1 MPDRLVRPKP
11 SRNQQLG
18 RGRKA
23 HRAVEDQEAISGD
36 DPVGRPHRAAAVGR
50 FPGRS
55 QARPQERNAARSA
68 ARPYRHGGERPGARP
83 MLDAA
88 DRLAGRVGQR
98 TEIMAV
104 RERSFDWRLPAV
116 WAVLLTISVFAH
128 AYVEVADS
136 GHRLG
141 FGRAVVQEAASHIM
155 VAALLPAIY
164 WLHRR
169 FPIGASPRNILIR
182 NILIHV
188 LAIVPFSVTRTVGM
202 TGLRL
207 LWFVGLMGERYS
219 FPLTADRLFYE
230 FSKDIVNYAMLSAA
244 VVAIRYVLERRPSSE
259 PALPPART
267 PSPPPTALPERFAV
281 RKRGGNE
288 VVVEVADIDWIEAA
302 GNYAVLHVGGDTF
315 EIRSSLSKLEAELDP
330 KRFVRGHKSH
340 MVNIARVTEV
350 TPWISGDWRIRLQD
364 GAEVNLSRRYRQRF
378 EALAPVRS

>member
-1 MPDRLVRPKP
+1 M
-11 SRNQQLG
+11 Q
-18 RGRKA
+18 
-23 HRAVEDQEAISGD
+23 
-36 DPVGRPHRAAAVGR
+36 
-50 FPGRS
+50 
-55 QARPQERNAARSA
+55 
-68 ARPYRHGGERPGARP
+68 
-83 MLDAA
+83 
-88 DRLAGRVGQR
+88 
-98 TEIMAV
+98 
-104 RERSFDWRLPAV
+104 ERSFDWRLPAV

-136 GHRLG
+136 GHRIG

-169 FPIGASPRNILIR
+169 FPLGASPRS
-182 NILIHV
+182 HA

-202 TGLRL
+202 AGLRL

-244 VVAIRYVLERRPSSE
+244 VVALRYILERKPSSA
-259 PALPPART
+259 PALPPT
-267 PSPPPTALPERFAV
+267 LPSTLPTTAAVPPERFAV

-288 VVVEVADIDWIEAA
+288 VMVEVADIDWIEAA

-330 KRFVRGHKSH
+330 KRFVRVHKSH